1 MEGQKNPWKQKVIK
15 DMKSHQKLKVIES
28 QKNQWK
34 QKEIKSLKSH
44 WKPKVIESLKKP
56 LKAANDKALKNK
68 SNKKLNG
75 MKSQIEI
82 IMGNFKIG
90 FLHKLGW
97 TVNFHKNI

>member
-1 MEGQKNPWKQKVIK
+1 MEGQKNPWKLKAIK
-15 DMKSHQKLKVIES
+15 DMKSHYKLKVIES

-34 QKEIKSLKSH
+34 QKEI
-44 WKPKVIESLKKP
+44 
-56 LKAANDKALKNK
+56 K

-82 IMGNFKIG
+82 IMGNFKIW